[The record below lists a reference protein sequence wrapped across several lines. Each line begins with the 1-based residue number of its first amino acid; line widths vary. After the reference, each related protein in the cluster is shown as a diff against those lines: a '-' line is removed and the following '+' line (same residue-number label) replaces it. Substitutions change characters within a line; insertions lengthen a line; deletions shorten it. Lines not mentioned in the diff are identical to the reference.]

1 MDLEALFCSRKVGEG
16 QYSIDFPEGWR
27 QGRGLF
33 GGLVIG
39 ALVRAAEQHVASTER
54 LVRSVTAEL
63 AGPTAAGPAEIR
75 VRTLRAGN
83 AVSTLA
89 VELAQAGE
97 ISAHAVV
104 VLGAARNVAA
114 DFDETEPP
122 LLQPWQAIDPFPPGV
137 PMIPEF
143 ANHFEFRNVG
153 PAPFSGGDSA
163 VASGWIRP
171 RVCSVRSAAYVVAE
185 ADAWWPSFFTRMSA
199 PRPIGTIAFALE
211 LCSELPEGDAPLF
224 HRGRTTVS
232 RAGYAVEQ
240 RELWS
245 EAGTLVALNQQT
257 IAIIK

>member
-16 QYSIDFPEGWR
+16 HYAIELPEGWR

-39 ALVRAAEQHVASTER
+39 ALVRAAEQHAGTAER
-54 LVRSVTAEL
+54 RVRSVTAEL
-63 AGPTAAGPAEIR
+63 AGPTAAGAAELR

-97 ISAHAVV
+97 VSAHAVV
-104 VLGAARNVAA
+104 VLGAARNVGA
-114 DFDETEPP
+114 DFDESEPP
-122 LLQPWQAIDPFPPGV
+122 LLQPWQALEPLPPGV
-137 PMIPEF
+137 MIPEF
-143 ANHFEFRNVG
+143 ANNFEFRNVG

-163 VASGWIRP
+163 VASGWVRP
-171 RVCSVRSAAYVVAE
+171 RECSVRSAAYLVAQ
-185 ADAWWPSFFTRMSA
+185 ADAWWPSFFTRMEA

-211 LCSELPEGDAPLF
+211 LCGELPASDAPLF

-245 EAGTLVALNQQT
+245 ETGELVALNQQT
-257 IAIIK
+257 IAVIK